1 VHSKRMAAGMCKG
14 DVSECID
21 VLNNNHGQS
30 GSNLAEIQARG
41 PPYDK
46 ALMRIEAPIIQYKQ
60 AISFKLQFPDS
71 LQQNIDSMRK
81 NVNWFIR
88 TLVLL
93 LAVGLVSPPYVV
105 QAKMAPISSSAP
117 IEDKWAVIIGIG
129 DFIDPSI
136 PKLKYS
142 AKDAR
147 DFYNYLVDPA
157 QGKFKPDHVRL
168 LLDKSATKINIM
180 DALGDSFLPH
190 AASAKDLVVIYL
202 STHGS
207 PAGADI
213 NGVNYVIAYDTQVKK
228 LYATGIEMNQFL
240 RTIKERLHT
249 NRIVLVLDTCY
260 SGAGAQGGHKG
271 ITRTNVN
278 GHHAAQGVGS
288 LVITS
293 SSQNQ
298 KAWES
303 DDLHNSYFT
312 RYFIDS
318 LKETGTKG
326 SSNIEDAFNNMR
338 TKVQSTVLKDKGE
351 MQTPVMAG
359 VFSGPALNISTA
371 PSVTRE
377 APISLPSD
385 ALASTITPGS
395 RSIGSGGPNFSAY
408 VEHMRLGNE
417 LVNRNKTWDAI
428 HEFELATK
436 ANPET
441 IDGYITLAE
450 LYDLQG
456 RSKEMLSA
464 ARRAV
469 LNDESSSKG
478 RELLSLASLRDGSV
492 EEAVRQVQMA
502 ITLDPLNSTAHNLL
516 GYINEHKFNRVD
528 QAEQEYRKALEI
540 NSVNTRALVNLGLL
554 LEKHRGDLTESE
566 TLFRK
571 AVESDVDDW
580 EAHLSLGHLLYARK
594 GKVEEAEKEIRK
606 AIELAP
612 ANARIHSEL
621 GNILAMDKKRLEE
634 SEVELKKGIELGADK
649 GTPHYLLANFLLNQ
663 RGRIDEAEREY
674 RKAIQMDANYDEA
687 MVALADCLVTYRKIY
702 DQSDDL
708 YKRALKVNPKNA
720 SAHLGIAR
728 VQELLFK
735 NFAGAE
741 EETRAALAIEPR
753 YSLGHERLGIL
764 LEKLGK
770 PGDARLAY
778 QTAIETDP
786 DNARAHYLL
795 AILTWEQL
803 HKPQEAKTLLE
814 AAIKLQPLNSTYI
827 TAMGK
832 WLAAETKQYKEA
844 EAMFRKANEI
854 NFADTDAHYLLGM
867 LLIEKL
873 GQRKAGEAEL
883 KTAIDQKPDDKN
895 FKASYERFVH

>member
-1 VHSKRMAAGMCKG
+1 
-14 DVSECID
+14 
-21 VLNNNHGQS
+21 
-30 GSNLAEIQARG
+30 
-41 PPYDK
+41 
-46 ALMRIEAPIIQYKQ
+46 
-60 AISFKLQFPDS
+60 
-71 LQQNIDSMRK
+71 MRK
-81 NVNWFIR
+81 NTNWFAR

-93 LAVGLVSPPYVV
+93 MAFGLTTPPYMVE
-105 QAKMAPISSSAP
+105 AKTGAINSTAP

-129 DFIDPSI
+129 DFVDPSI

-168 LLDKSATKINIM
+168 LLDKNATKVNIM

-190 AASAKDLVVIYL
+190 AANPKDLVVIYL

-213 NGVNYVIAYDTQVKK
+213 RGVNYVVAYDTQVKK
-228 LYATGIEMNQFL
+228 LFATGIEMNQLL
-240 RTIKERLHT
+240 RIIKERVHT
-249 NRIVLVLDTCY
+249 NRMLLVMDTCY
-260 SGAGAQGGHKG
+260 SGAGARVGHKG
-271 ITRTNVN
+271 IVRTNID
-278 GHHAAQGVGS
+278 GHSAAQGVGS

-293 SSQNQ
+293 SSPDQR
-298 KAWES
+298 AWES

-318 LKETGTKG
+318 LKETGTK
-326 SSNIEDAFNNMR
+326 SNSNIEDAFNMMR
-338 TKVQSTVLKDKGE
+338 AKVQATVLKDKGE

-359 VFSGPALNISTA
+359 VFSGPSLNISA
-371 PSVTRE
+371 PPSVTRE
-377 APISLPSD
+377 APITLPAD
-385 ALASTITPGS
+385 ALASATPGS
-395 RSIGSGGPNFSAY
+395 RSIGGGGLDFSAY
-408 VEHMRLGNE
+408 VEHVRLGNQ
-417 LVNRNKTWDAI
+417 LVEQNKTWDAI

-450 LYDLQG
+450 LYDMQG
-456 RSKEMLSA
+456 RTKEMLNA

-469 LNDESSSKG
+469 INDESSSKG
-478 RELLSLASLRDGSV
+478 REMLSLASLRDGSV
-492 EEAVRQVQMA
+492 EEALRQVQMA
-502 ITLDPLNSTAHNLL
+502 ITLDPLNSRAHNLL

-540 NSVNTRALVNLGLL
+540 NGLNTRALVNLGLL
-554 LEKHRGDLTESE
+554 LEKHNSDLTEPE
-566 TLFRK
+566 ALFRK
-571 AVESDVDDW
+571 AVESDADDW
-580 EAHLSLGHLLYARK
+580 EAHLSLGHLLHARK
-594 GKVEEAEKEIRK
+594 GKLEEAEKEIRK

-621 GNILAMDKKRLEE
+621 GNILAKDKKRLEE

-674 RKAIQMDANYDEA
+674 RKAIQMDPNFDQA

-708 YKRALKVNPKNA
+708 YKRALKVNAKNA
-720 SAHLGIAR
+720 AAHLGIAR
-728 VQELLFK
+728 IQELLFK
-735 NFAGAE
+735 NFVAAE
-741 EETRAALAIEPR
+741 EETRAALAIDPR
-753 YSLGHERLGIL
+753 YSLAHERLGIL

-786 DNARAHYLL
+786 ENARAHFLL
-795 AILTWEQL
+795 AMLTWEQL
-803 HKPQEAKTLLE
+803 RKPQEAKKSLE
-814 AAIKLQPLNSTYI
+814 EAIRLQPLNSTYI

-832 WLAAETKQYKEA
+832 WLSSETKQYKEA
-844 EAMFRKANEI
+844 EALFRKANEI
-854 NFADTDAHYLLGM
+854 NFADTEAHYLLGM

-883 KTAIDQKPDDKN
+883 KTAIDQKPDDKVY
-895 FKASYERFVH
+895 KASYERFVH